1 MCGIAGLIYRD
12 GTHEIGRDLTRML
25 QSMKHRGPDSTGYA
39 LYGPRGHRIVMRYT
53 LADANTPRDFE
64 FPERLRRHQ
73 AQVLER
79 LRGLGATVHDVEAET
94 EYAYRVEL
102 ELPSHNGTGDL
113 KAIADRI
120 EDIPDCEVLSL
131 GHSLE
136 IVKDLGDAETVSH
149 QYELGGFTGTHAI
162 GHVRMATE
170 SDVDISGAHPYW
182 AYPFSD
188 VAVVHNGQLTNY
200 FHWKRRLERSGHR
213 FQSECDS
220 EIIAVYLAEKMSEGA
235 SLEDAMHASLE
246 ELDGVFTYIAV
257 TDDALGVAK
266 DEMAAKP
273 LVLYESDDV
282 VALASEEIAIR
293 AVLDREIETYDPY
306 ESEVLVWHR

>member
-1 MCGIAGLIYRD
+1 MCGIAGIIYRD
-12 GTHEIGRDLTRML
+12 GTRDVGRDMTRML

-39 LYGPRGHRIVMRYT
+39 LYGQPHDGQVVMRYT
-53 LADANTPRDFE
+53 LADANTRRDFE
-64 FPERLRRHQ
+64 FDDRIQRHQ
-73 AQVLER
+73 TQVVTR
-79 LRGLGATVHDVEAET
+79 LKAAGARIEDVEPET
-94 EYAYRVEL
+94 EYAYRTTL
-102 ELPSHNGTGDL
+102 TYGGDL
-113 KAIADRI
+113 KDLTDRI
-120 EDIPDCEVLSL
+120 EDIPDAEVLSI
-131 GHSLE
+131 GRSLE
-136 IVKDLGDAETVSH
+136 IIKDLGDAETVSE
-149 QYELGGFTGTHAI
+149 QYGLGGFEGTHAI

-188 VAVVHNGQLTNY
+188 IAVVHNGQLTNY

-235 SLEDAMHASLE
+235 DLEQAMQQSLE

-257 TDDALGVAK
+257 TADALGVAK

-273 LVLYESDDV
+273 LVLYEADDV

-293 AVLDREIETYDPY
+293 AIVDHEIETYDPY
-306 ESEVLVWHR
+306 EGMVMAWQR

>member
-1 MCGIAGLIYRD
+1 MCGIAGILYRD
-12 GTHEIGRDLTRML
+12 GADGAHPIGRDMTRML

-39 LYGPRGHRIVMRYT
+39 LYGRSQPAILMRYK

-64 FPERLRRHQ
+64 FEERLGRHQ
-73 AQVLER
+73 RDVLAR
-79 LRGLGATVHDVEAET
+79 LEAAGATVHQVDEET
-94 EYAYRVEL
+94 EYAYRAAL
-102 ELPSHNGTGDL
+102 GYDGDL
-113 KAIADRI
+113 KELADRV
-120 EDIPDCEVLSL
+120 ESVPDAEVLSL

-136 IVKDLGDAETVSH
+136 IVKDLGDAESVAK
-149 QYELGGFTGTHAI
+149 QYRLDGFEGTHAI

-182 AYPFSD
+182 AYPFTD

-200 FHWKRRLERSGHR
+200 FQWKRRLERSGHR

-220 EIIAVYLAEKMSEGA
+220 EIIAVYLAEKMGDGA
-235 SLEDAMHASLE
+235 SLEDAMRDSLE

-273 LVLYESDDV
+273 LVLYESDDL

-293 AVLDREIETYDPY
+293 AVIDREIETYDPY
-306 ESEVLVWHR
+306 EAEVMVWQR

>member
-1 MCGIAGLIYRD
+1 MCGIAGIIYRD
-12 GTHEIGRDLTRML
+12 GTRDVGRDMTRML

-39 LYGPRGHRIVMRYT
+39 LYGQPHNGRVVMRYT

-64 FPERLRRHQ
+64 FDDRIQRHQ
-73 AQVLER
+73 GQVVTRLKAAGAQIE
-79 LRGLGATVHDVEAET
+79 DVEPET
-94 EYAYRVEL
+94 QYAYRTTL
-102 ELPSHNGTGDL
+102 TFDGDL
-113 KAIADRI
+113 KDLTDRI
-120 EDIPDCEVLSL
+120 EDIPDAEVLSI
-131 GHSLE
+131 GRSLE
-136 IVKDLGDAETVSH
+136 IIKDLGDAETVSD
-149 QYELGGFTGTHAI
+149 QYGLAGFEGTHAI

-188 VAVVHNGQLTNY
+188 IAVVHNGQLTNY
-200 FHWKRRLERSGHR
+200 FQWKRRLERSGHR

-235 SLEDAMHASLE
+235 DLEQAMTQSLE

-257 TDDALGVAK
+257 TADALGVAK

-273 LVLYESDDV
+273 LVLYEADDL

-293 AVLDREIETYDPY
+293 AIVDHEIDTYDPY
-306 ESEVLVWHR
+306 EGVVMAWQR